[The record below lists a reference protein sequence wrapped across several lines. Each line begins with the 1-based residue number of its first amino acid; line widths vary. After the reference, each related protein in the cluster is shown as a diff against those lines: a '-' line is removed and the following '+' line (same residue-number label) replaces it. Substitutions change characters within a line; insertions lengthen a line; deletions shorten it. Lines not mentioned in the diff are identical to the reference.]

1 VVRFVGSFGATAL
14 DNWTGEWLGATMFFS
29 HHDADTTKQLVRDA
43 GLILDCVEVLKQDNE
58 IDNQNVEFLWITAQK
73 PV

>member
-1 VVRFVGSFGATAL
+1 
-14 DNWTGEWLGATMFFS
+14 MFFS